1 LNTTILLQKL
11 IDIEKSIGKETDRAI
26 LEKIFDAEN
35 CVLEMQREMI
45 ESLRK
50 EPRNDVM
57 RRLAVAILA
66 A

>member
-57 RRLAVAILA
+57 HRLAVAILA

>member
-1 LNTTILLQKL
+1 MNTTILLQKL

-57 RRLAVAILA
+57 HRLAVAILA